1 MREVESTV
9 LPSGGRRSKCAAH
22 PRHRYLSGDSC
33 YSGPDGTAASRQFYS
48 VLLGW
53 ELELA
58 DDDPDFATVAARDGV
73 AYVGFQTARAYSWSF
88 WSHSRVRAW
97 SRMWTLRS

>member
-1 MREVESTV
+1 MRGRETADDSVSRSLRHDYWGVV
-9 LPSGGRRSKCAAH
+9 LEA
-22 PRHRYLSGDSC
+22 
-33 YSGPDGTAASRQFYS
+33 PDAQALAEFYS
-48 VLLGW
+48 ALLGW